1 MKHVGGKVD
10 LKGWDLD
17 ALEAVDVLKESVL
30 KAASEALQYAFETDE
45 TFLYLPSR
53 GIASDSIEIQL
64 LVDIGAEPENPTFQ
78 FSLTELIDFFIESC
92 VLGDGKI
99 HGEEAKNA
107 KALSSGLRMLSDR
120 IDSACE

>member
-17 ALEAVDVLKESVL
+17 ALEVVDVLKESVL

-64 LVDIGAEPENPTFQ
+64 LVNIGIESENPTFQ
-78 FSLTELIDFFIESC
+78 FSLTELIDFFIENC
-92 VLGDGKI
+92 ALGDGKI

-120 IDSACE
+120 IDSVCE